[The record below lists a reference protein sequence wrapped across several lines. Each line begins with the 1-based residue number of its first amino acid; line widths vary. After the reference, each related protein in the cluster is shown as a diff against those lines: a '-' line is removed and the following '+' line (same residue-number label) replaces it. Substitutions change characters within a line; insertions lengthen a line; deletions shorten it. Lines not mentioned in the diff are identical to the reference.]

1 MYPNL
6 LAFALLRDSKIYR
19 EERDQLSIGKEGKE
33 RRKEERI
40 SVSLPVSTANTAE
53 VTRDISP
60 SGVYFEANTPFVL
73 GERIGF
79 VIEFSNLVDNL
90 MLKCN
95 GEIVRVE
102 NRNSKVGVAVKILE
116 SVMESL
122 SYKNNIQPPK
132 SSEFPSAL
140 QG

>member
-1 MYPNL
+1 MQN
-6 LAFALLRDSKIYR
+6 FTR
-19 EERDQLSIGKEGKE
+19 EERVQLFIKKEGKE
-33 RRKEERI
+33 RRKEERVA
-40 SVSLPVSTANTAE
+40 VSLPVSLANSAQ

-73 GERIGF
+73 GEKVGF
-79 VIEFSNLVDNL
+79 VIKFNNPGDNL

-116 SVMESL
+116 SIMESTSYINDFPILNPSKFPL
-122 SYKNNIQPPK
+122 S
-132 SSEFPSAL
+132 
-140 QG
+140 GG

>member
-1 MYPNL
+1 M
-6 LAFALLRDSKIYR
+6 
-19 EERDQLSIGKEGKE
+19 SIKKEGKE
-33 RRKEERI
+33 RRKEERVA
-40 SVSLPVSTANTAE
+40 VSLPVSMANTVE

-79 VIEFSNLVDNL
+79 VIEFSDLGDNL

-116 SVMESL
+116 SVMESVP
-122 SYKNNIQPPK
+122 YINDIQPST

-140 QG
+140 QRG